1 MKKKIVILG
10 STGSIGKS
18 SLKIISSKKKLFK
31 VITLIANS
39 DYNKICNQILNYR
52 PQHFVI
58 TDKKVFNKI
67 KKKFRK
73 SKTKIFNHYSEI
85 PKEKKK
91 VDLTIAA
98 IPGINGLQFTMDYTK
113 KSKKILI
120 ANKESII
127 CGWHIIKKISKSH
140 RTEII
145 PLDSEHFSIYKLTQ
159 NNKDNEIDKIYI
171 TASGGPFL
179 RLPFKKFSKIRPKD
193 ALKHPKWKMGKKIS
207 IDSATLMNK
216 ILELIEAQKI
226 FPFSRNKYEII
237 IHPQSL
243 VHAIVKFKNGLT
255 NFLYHEPDMAIPI
268 SNAIFNI
275 KNNINEFS
283 YLNKF
288 TNKKIK
294 NLEFLKVEKKR
305 FPVMRLIPK
314 LNKHPS
320 ASIIIN
326 ASNEILVD
334 QFLKRKI
341 SFNSIIRHLFSVLR
355 DKNYKKYAIQVP
367 SNLKKIYMIDKWS
380 RETTFGVIKNRN

>member
-380 RETTFGVIKNRN
+380 RETTLGVIKNRN

>member
-1 MKKKIVILG
+1 MKKRIVILG
-10 STGSIGKS
+10 STGSIGES
-18 SLKIISSKKKLFK
+18 SLKIISCKKKLFK
-31 VITLIANS
+31 IITLIANS
-39 DYNKICNQILNYR
+39 DYKKICYQIINYK
-52 PQHFVI
+52 PNHFVI
-58 TDKKVFNKI
+58 TDKNVFSKV
-67 KKKFRK
+67 KKKFKK

-85 PKEKKK
+85 SKEKRK

-98 IPGINGLQFTMDYTK
+98 IPGIKGLQFTIDYTK

-127 CGWHIIKKISKSH
+127 CGWNIIKKISQKYH
-140 RTEII
+140 TEII
-145 PLDSEHFSIYKLTQ
+145 PLDSEHFSIYKLTK
-159 NNKDNEIDKIYI
+159 NHKDSEIDKIYI

-179 RLPFKKFSKIRPKD
+179 NLPIKKFSKIKPKD

-216 ILELIEAQKI
+216 ILEIVEAQKI
-226 FPFSRNKYEII
+226 FPFNRNKYEII

-243 VHAIVKFKNGLT
+243 VHAIVKFKNGLI
-255 NFLYHEPDMAIPI
+255 NFLYHEPNMAIPI

-275 KNNINEFS
+275 KNNINDFS
-283 YLNKF
+283 YLNKI
-288 TNKKIK
+288 TKNKIK
-294 NLEFLKVEKKR
+294 NLEFLKAENKR
-305 FPVMRLIPK
+305 FPVIGLIPK

-320 ASIIIN
+320 AAIIIN

-380 RETTFGVIKNRN
+380 REITLQKLKIRN